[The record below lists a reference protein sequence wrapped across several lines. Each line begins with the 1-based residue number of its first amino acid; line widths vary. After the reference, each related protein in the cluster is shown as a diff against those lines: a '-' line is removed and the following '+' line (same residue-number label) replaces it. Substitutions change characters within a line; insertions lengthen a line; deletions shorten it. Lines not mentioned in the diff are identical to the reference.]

1 MSRATA
7 ATPGRKIAASGAG
20 GPKRTASSPNTQIA
34 AIRAAA
40 ERLRAA
46 GSDAEVNEVFAL
58 MLDDIDR
65 RIEAISER
73 TDALMA
79 RAGLA

>member
-1 MSRATA
+1 
-7 ATPGRKIAASGAG
+7 
-20 GPKRTASSPNTQIA
+20 
-34 AIRAAA
+34 
-40 ERLRAA
+40 LRAA

-65 RIEAISER
+65 RIKAISER